1 MSEEVQE
8 QVSPAPEIIE
18 PEAVINPIPPM
29 TPTAPEPAS
38 TSESDSLEF
47 MLDLPLEV
55 TVELGRT
62 TMQLGEALTLQPGSI
77 IELNRLPGEALDMH
91 LNDRLVARGEVVV
104 VNDAL
109 ALRITQVVGRGR
121 G

>member
-1 MSEEVQE
+1 MSEEMQE
-8 QVSPAPEIIE
+8 QVSPISDTAEPAPVDV
-18 PEAVINPIPPM
+18 PSLPVM
-29 TPTAPEPAS
+29 PTAPVPGNSNE
-38 TSESDSLEF
+38 TDSLEF